1 MKGTVVVVGPTDDVA
16 APAAVVQRYLDE
28 ILDKGDLALLEL
40 LISSEALR
48 ARVRTFRRAF
58 PDLRIATELLIAQG
72 DLVAVHLQARGTHQ
86 AIFQGVPATGRT
98 WTAGCTAIYRV
109 EHGRISDFRVN
120 WDLLGILEQVGGIT
134 RGATASA

>member
-1 MKGTVVVVGPTDDVA
+1 MVVEPTDDA
-16 APAAVVQRYLDE
+16 ASPAVVVQRYLDE
-28 ILDKGDLALLEL
+28 ILDMGDLALLEP
-40 LISSEALR
+40 LISNEALR

-58 PDLRIATELLIAQG
+58 PDLSVTTELLIAQG

-86 AIFQGVPATGRT
+86 AVFQGIPATGRT

-109 EHGRISDFRVN
+109 ERGRISDFRIN

-134 RGATASA
+134 RGAYASA